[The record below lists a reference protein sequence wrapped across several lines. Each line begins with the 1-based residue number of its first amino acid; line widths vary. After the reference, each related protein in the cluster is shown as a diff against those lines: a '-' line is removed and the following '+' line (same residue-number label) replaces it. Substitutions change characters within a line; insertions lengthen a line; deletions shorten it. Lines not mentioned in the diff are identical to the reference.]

1 MVDGMAEGAL
11 LVAFVTLQRLVE
23 LLHARRNTQR
33 LLAEGGIEF
42 GRSHYRWMVALHGA
56 WLVGLWWFG
65 HGRSVDPLLL
75 GVFVLLQAGR
85 LWVIAS
91 LGRRWTTRI
100 IVLPRAPMVASGP
113 YRWLKHPNYLI
124 VAMEIAVVPL
134 ALGLPIFAAIF
145 TLLNA
150 CILYLRI
157 CTENAALAQA
167 AGPDQAAQTLANES
181 RSL

>member
-1 MVDGMAEGAL
+1 MAEGAL
-11 LVAFVTLQRLVE
+11 LLAFITLQRLAE
-23 LLHARRNTQR
+23 LLLARRNTRR
-33 LLAEGGIEF
+33 LLAEGGVEF
-42 GRSHYRWMVALHGA
+42 GRSHYPWMLALHSA
-56 WLVGLWWFG
+56 WLVGLWWLG
-65 HGRSVDPLLL
+65 HARSVDPLLL
-75 GVFVLLQAGR
+75 GVFILLQAGR

-100 IVLPRAPMVASGP
+100 IVLPGAPLVARGP

-124 VAMEIAVVPL
+124 VALEMAVVPL
-134 ALGLPIFAAIF
+134 ALGLPVFAAVF

-157 CTENAALAQA
+157 RTENAALAQA
-167 AGPDQAAQTLANES
+167 AGPQQAAQTLANES

>member
-11 LVAFVTLQRLVE
+11 LVAFVTLQRLAE
-23 LLHARRNTQR
+23 LLLARRNTQR
-33 LLAEGGIEF
+33 MLAEGGVEV
-42 GRSHYRWMVALHGA
+42 GGSHYPWMVALHSA
-56 WLVGLWWFG
+56 WLIGLWWLG
-65 HGRSVDPLLL
+65 HARAVDPLLL
-75 GVFVLLQAGR
+75 GVFILLQAGR

-100 IVLPRAPMVASGP
+100 IVLPRAPLVSSGP

-124 VAMEIAVVPL
+124 VALEMAVVPL
-134 ALGLPIFAAIF
+134 ALGLPVFAAVF

-150 CILYLRI
+150 CILCLRI
-157 CTENAALAQA
+157 RTENAALAQA
-167 AGPDQAAQTLANES
+167 PEADQAAQSLANES

>member
-1 MVDGMAEGAL
+1 MTEGAL
-11 LVAFVTLQRLVE
+11 LVAFVTLQRLAE
-23 LLHARRNTQR
+23 LLLARRNTQR
-33 LLAEGGIEF
+33 LLAEGGVEF
-42 GRSHYRWMVALHGA
+42 GRSHYPWIVALHSA
-56 WLVGLWWFG
+56 WLIGLWWLG
-65 HGRSVDPLLL
+65 HARSVDPLLL
-75 GVFVLLQAGR
+75 GVFILLQAGR

-100 IVLPRAPMVASGP
+100 IVLSRAPLVASGP

-124 VAMEIAVVPL
+124 VALEIAVVPL

-157 CTENAALAQA
+157 RAENAALAHA
-167 AGPDQAAQTLANES
+167 TSPDQAAQSLANES